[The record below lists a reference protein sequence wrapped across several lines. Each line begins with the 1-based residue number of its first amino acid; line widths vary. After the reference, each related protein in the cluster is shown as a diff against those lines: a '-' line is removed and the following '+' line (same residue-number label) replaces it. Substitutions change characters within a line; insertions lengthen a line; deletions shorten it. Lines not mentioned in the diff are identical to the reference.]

1 MSTLTVRS
9 PNATQAITFT
19 HGQTLLEAL
28 DASELSCRA
37 GCRGNGACG
46 LCLVRI
52 ESGDGGEP
60 TVNERLHLDEAGLA
74 EGKRLACQV
83 RPQADLTITLLAP
96 ERRSAWRR
104 LPDQDLAQDLGQNL
118 GQSLGQTNNILPTLL
133 TAGARNGPV
142 DLGVAVDLGTTHI
155 RVSVVDLDTGQRLT
169 GRQGL
174 NPQAYFGAD
183 VMTRLVAAAESGE
196 HLRRM
201 QSVVLDALA
210 AALQDI
216 ALRDGVDIGRVR
228 RVYIVG
234 NTAMLALL
242 ATRNCD
248 LLLLPRSWSAPVDC
262 TPGETN
268 GWARALGIDP
278 EARIELI
285 QPLAGFVGSDLLAGV
300 LDTGLID
307 GNRGSLFIDFG
318 TNSEIALWDGQTL
331 WATSVAGGPAFEGS
345 GSSCGFPGEPGAIRR
360 IRRTA
365 QGFDFEVIGG
375 QEPLGICGSG
385 FVDLI
390 AELVRTGLLTAKG
403 RFTPVIQ
410 NGRFVL
416 VPGEPNI
423 GLTEADVD
431 LFQRAKAAL
440 GAGIQALIAESGM
453 DRNGLHRVC
462 IGGVF
467 GRHLDTANAQAVGL
481 LPGGPPDAI
490 ELFEGAALAG
500 CTKMLLSSSTYRRVA
515 RIREQAT
522 MVNLSGYAGF
532 EEAYVDHLFLRP
544 MSVHSG
550 A

>member
-28 DASELSCRA
+28 DASELRCRA

-83 RPQADLTITLLAP
+83 RPQGDLTITLLAP

-104 LPDQDLAQDLGQNL
+104 LPDHSLGQNL
-118 GQSLGQTNNILPTLL
+118 GQTLGLADTISPTPL
-133 TAGARNGPV
+133 AAHSRNGSA
-142 DLGVAVDLGTTHI
+142 DLGMAVDLGTTHI
-155 RVSVVDLDTGQRLT
+155 RVSVVNLDSGQRLT

-201 QSVVLDALA
+201 QSVVLDAFA
-210 AALQDI
+210 AALRDI

-242 ATRNCD
+242 ASRNCD

-262 TPGETN
+262 TPEETT

-278 EARIELI
+278 EARIELV

-300 LDTGLID
+300 LGTGLMEGD
-307 GNRGSLFIDFG
+307 QGSLFIDFG

-360 IRRTA
+360 IRRSA

-375 QEPLGICGSG
+375 REPRGICGSG

-403 RFTPVIQ
+403 RFAPAIR

-416 VPGEPNI
+416 VSGEPNI

-440 GAGIQALIAESGM
+440 GAGIQALIAESGL
-453 DRNGLHRVC
+453 DRAALRRVC

-467 GRHLDTANAQAVGL
+467 GRHLDKANAQAVGL
-481 LPGGPPDAI
+481 LPGGRPDAV

-500 CTKMLLSSSTYRRVA
+500 CTKMLLSSTAYQRVA
-515 RIREQAT
+515 QIREQSA

-532 EEAYVDHLFLRP
+532 EEAYVNNLFLRP